1 MCWVRGSKNERDG
14 RTSSMTSTIFRLQ
27 SKLLYFTTIEKNL
40 SSFLINRLA
49 VSYPSDLSFPQTCH
63 VCSHVWASEA
73 GWFCCLECI
82 LSPALY
88 GTRHLHDIH
97 TSTWKS
103 PSQQVLPDLHTP
115 VRMPSAA
122 SNKEDPTRKSQN
134 EALVIHAT
142 RTIVEG
148 EFWHWIFSSIRTLA
162 KTQVLSS
169 FSPCRPQQVSNPPL
183 RVTRGLWVL
192 QPSQEGTVVSREEDR
207 HFPPCTFY

>member
-1 MCWVRGSKNERDG
+1 MCWVRGSKHERDG
-14 RTSSMTSTIFRLQ
+14 RTSSMTSTVFRLK
-27 SKLLYFTTIEKNL
+27 SKLLYFTTVEKNL
-40 SSFLINRLA
+40 SSSLINRLA
-49 VSYPSDLSFPQTCH
+49 VSYPLTALFPKH
-63 VCSHVWASEA
+63 VMFASVA
-73 GWFCCLECI
+73 GWFCCLGCI

-122 SNKEDPTRKSQN
+122 SNKEHPTRKSQN

-142 RTIVEG
+142 QTIVEG
-148 EFWHWIFSSIRTLA
+148 EFWHWIFNSIRTLV

-169 FSPCRPQQVSNPPL
+169 FSLCRLQQVSNPPL
-183 RVTRGLWVL
+183 RVTRGLRL
-192 QPSQEGTVVSREEDR
+192 L
-207 HFPPCTFY
+207 